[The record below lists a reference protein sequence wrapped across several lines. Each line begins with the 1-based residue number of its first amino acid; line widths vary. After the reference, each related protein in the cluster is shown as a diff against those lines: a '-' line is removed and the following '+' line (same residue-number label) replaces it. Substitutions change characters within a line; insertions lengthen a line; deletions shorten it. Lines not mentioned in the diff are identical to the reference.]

1 MKFNLIMINLFFNRN
16 NLDCKVA
23 MFIVYIISTFH
34 TEVITFYKIA
44 SKHYV
49 ISKILKKYLHI

>member
-1 MKFNLIMINLFFNRN
+1 MINLFFNRN